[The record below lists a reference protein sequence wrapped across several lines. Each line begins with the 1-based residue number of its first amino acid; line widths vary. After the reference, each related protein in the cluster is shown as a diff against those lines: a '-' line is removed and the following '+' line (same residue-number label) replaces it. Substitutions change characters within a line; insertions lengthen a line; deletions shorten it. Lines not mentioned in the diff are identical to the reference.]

1 MLRDGGERRRGAD
14 MQSVPEHIQG
24 TSSGQLP
31 YLRRDGAEEVGG
43 WQQRRCEENEVE
55 VERES

>member
-1 MLRDGGERRRGAD
+1 

-31 YLRRDGAEEVGG
+31 YLRRDGAVEGGG
-43 WQQRRCEENEVE
+43 WQQRRCEEDEVE
-55 VERES
+55 VERG